1 MLSELADIGEL
12 AGGVAVVASLI
23 YLALQVRQNT
33 RAVRGSTLHLN
44 TDLWASLFLRLP
56 DQATTQAYIAGMS
69 GRADIK
75 PLHYTQFFFIC
86 KAMFLALEDQFYQ
99 AREGTLDRQIYG
111 AYERATAAQLLAFRG
126 FRLWWAQTRSTFS
139 PPFVERMD
147 ALVARTREQDPGA
160 FFAEWRTLARAQEQG
175 EIPCREIS
183 VRYGVEGERHPHVA
197 GLA

>member
-1 MLSELADIGEL
+1 VVMLSELADIGEL
-12 AGGVAVVASLI
+12 VGGVAVVASLI

-44 TDLWASLFLRLP
+44 TDLWASVFLRLP
-56 DQATTQAYIAGMS
+56 DQETAQAYIAGMS

-99 AREGTLDRQIYG
+99 AREGTLDGEIYA

-139 PPFVERMD
+139 VSFVERID
-147 ALVARTREQDPGA
+147 GLLTRTPEEDPGA
-160 FFAEWRTLARAQEQG
+160 FIQEWRALAEKSLVSTAD
-175 EIPCREIS
+175 
-183 VRYGVEGERHPHVA
+183 
-197 GLA
+197 